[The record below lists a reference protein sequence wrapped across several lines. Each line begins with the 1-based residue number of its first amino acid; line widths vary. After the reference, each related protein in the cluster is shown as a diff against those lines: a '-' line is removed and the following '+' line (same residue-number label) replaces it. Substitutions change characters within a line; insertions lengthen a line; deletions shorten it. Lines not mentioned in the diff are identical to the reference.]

1 MSVMEDDQT
10 INEQS
15 QYKSDG
21 VLLSNRYENENDE
34 EDSNQVNI
42 DFEHKFNEKGHKL
55 TATFQT
61 ENNDEIEISD
71 IESFFENGCDQMIVK
86 SIQL

>member
-1 MSVMEDDQT
+1 M
-10 INEQS
+10 
-15 QYKSDG
+15 
-21 VLLSNRYENENDE
+21 LSNRYENENDE

-61 ENNDEIEISD
+61 ENNDEIDIIDEEIHAALCLF
-71 IESFFENGCDQMIVK
+71 IEASKIDGKIDKNEFKLMNTLLVKKFF
-86 SIQL
+86 